1 MGRKSIDNNRGF
13 VTVTDGAEMVFTGC
27 FLETPY
33 FIEEVYHYSTPSV
46 VFQYARHSHSRCNVT
61 ESWTKHP
68 NPLRRKIW
76 SNLPFIDLY
85 LSCLQ

>member
-27 FLETPY
+27 FFY

-46 VFQYARHSHSRCNVT
+46 VFQYARHSHSQCNVT

-68 NPLRRKIW
+68 YPSRIRSIAQVHSW
-76 SNLPFIDLY
+76 T
-85 LSCLQ
+85 